1 MLLAT
6 RTWMYF
12 ESWSSLFR
20 TAVAGVIAYAA
31 LIVFLRVSGKRT
43 LAKLNAFDLVVTV
56 ALGSTFSAVLTSKD
70 LALADGVLALALL
83 IALQYGVAWLTI
95 RASWFERLVKSSP
108 STVFAEGRFVDDA
121 MRRERLARDEVLAAV
136 RSAGVH
142 DLDRV
147 HLVVLETDGS
157 LSVLKETAHSPGRAP
172 LENVS
177 GARQTKG
184 GRNAQLE

>member
-1 MLLAT
+1 M
-6 RTWMYF
+6 F
-12 ESWSSLFR
+12 FDSWSSLGR
-20 TAVAGVIAYAA
+20 TALSGVIAYAA

-70 LALADGVLALALL
+70 LAIADGVLALALL

-95 RASWFERLVKSSP
+95 RASWFEKLVKSRP
-108 STVFAEGRFVDDA
+108 SAVFVDRQFNENA
-121 MRRERLARDEVLAAV
+121 MRRERVARDEVLAAV
-136 RSAGVH
+136 RGAGIH

-157 LSVLKETAHSPGRAP
+157 LTVLRYPEETPERSTTASVIRNRG
-172 LENVS
+172 VS
-177 GARQTKG
+177 V
-184 GRNAQLE
+184 